1 MTWLITEMWSVLFL
15 AFALGVAA
23 GAWVIMSRRRNIADR
38 AGSSKRTSA
47 AEPAILLDAPDGPKD
62 DLTQIIGID
71 PQTEKKLNDLG
82 IFHLRQIAGWD
93 EAASRWIE
101 IRLNEP
107 GRATRE
113 RWSEQASSMV

>member
-1 MTWLITEMWSVLFL
+1 MTWLITEMWTVLFV

-23 GAWVIMSRRRNIADR
+23 GAWLIVSHRRTDVDR
-38 AGSSKRTSA
+38 TTTAKVTSA
-47 AEPAILLDAPDGPKD
+47 SEPAILLHAPDGPKD

-71 PQTEKKLNDLG
+71 AQTERKLNDLG
-82 IFHLRQIAGWD
+82 IYHLRQIAGWD
-93 EAASRWIE
+93 EGASRWIE

-113 RWSEQASSMV
+113 RWSEQAASIA

>member
-1 MTWLITEMWSVLFL
+1 MTWLITEMWSLLFV
-15 AFALGVAA
+15 AFALGVSA
-23 GAWVIMSRRRNIADR
+23 GAWVITSRRRNFADR
-38 AGSSKRTSA
+38 TSSTKRTSA
-47 AEPAILLDAPDGPKD
+47 AAPAILLDAPDGPKD

-71 PQTEKKLNDLG
+71 QKTEKKLNDLG

-93 EAASRWIE
+93 EGASRWIE